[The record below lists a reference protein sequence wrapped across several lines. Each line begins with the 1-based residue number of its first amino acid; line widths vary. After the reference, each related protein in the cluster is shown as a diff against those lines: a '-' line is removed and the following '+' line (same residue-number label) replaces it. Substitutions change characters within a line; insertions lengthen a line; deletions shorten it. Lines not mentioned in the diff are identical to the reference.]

1 MLLKVENL
9 RVRYDGAE
17 EDTLKGVSLEI
28 GAGERLALVG
38 ESGSGK
44 STLARAL
51 LGLCQVTGG
60 EVRFGGELLLS
71 AERVH
76 ARDVNF
82 ATTTSRW
89 QPIV

>member
-1 MLLKVENL
+1 MLLLKVENL

-51 LGLCQVTGG
+51 LGLCPVTGG
-60 EVRFGGELLLS
+60 VSVGSCVCRRSNRSGIRGI
-71 AERVH
+71 AEP
-76 ARDVNF
+76 
-82 ATTTSRW
+82 SR
-89 QPIV
+89 